1 MATLGSTPSPWLLLR
16 RQLESLM
23 VYAPVVLIALLAL
36 ASYWL
41 LRATP
46 EAAAPAP
53 ARVVRHDP
61 TDVMRQF
68 AVRTFDEG
76 GALRTEVFGEEA
88 RHYPDDGSMEIDS
101 PRIRHTD
108 ERGVLVTATARRAWA
123 NATQTEFVLR
133 GNAIVVRDAATLA
146 TGERLERLEFRG
158 EFLHVWSDQHRVTS
172 DQPVELWRGNSR
184 VTANQLDY
192 RDTERVAVLTGRV
205 RATLM
210 PRSKP

>member
-1 MATLGSTPSPWLLLR
+1 MATLAPAPSPWLLLR
-16 RQLESLM
+16 RRLESLM
-23 VYAPVVLIALLAL
+23 VYAPMVLMALLAL

-76 GALRTEVFGEEA
+76 GGLRTEVFGEEA

-123 NATQTEFVLR
+123 NGAQTEFTLR
-133 GNAIVVRDAATLA
+133 GNAIVVRDAATL
-146 TGERLERLEFRG
+146 TSGERLDRLEFRG
-158 EFLHVWSDQHRVTS
+158 ESLHVWSDQHRVTS
-172 DQPVELWRGNSR
+172 DQPVELWRGSSR

-192 RDTERVAVLTGRV
+192 RETERLAVLTGRV